1 MGVELTYG
9 ETFRGSGERVRNFAI
24 RVTGP
29 SRSLSLKL
37 SETRVYEPQ
46 IRARLGTTAHI
57 CKVVA
62 VKSGERVS
70 NFSIR
75 RGAHRQAPP

>member
-46 IRARLGTTAHI
+46 IRARLGTIARFCRVI
-57 CKVVA
+57 VL
-62 VKSGERVS
+62 KSGS
-70 NFSIR
+70 
-75 RGAHRQAPP
+75 RGQDGFELAARG